1 MIKTTIT
8 YNNIIKTL
16 ISIYKLDTD
25 GFVHKEDIKTLNFD
39 YQLPIENFLSSIFL
53 EFIKSTDFEYV
64 YITSGTH
71 INQEQHL
78 LLKSE
83 KQDLISFITD
93 GNSIK
98 NDNIDYTIDDLSTI
112 GIIIFDKDFKWLIHH
127 NIEIG
132 YINFAYQ
139 PSLSSN
145 IEILLNNKWCL
156 HSNSELIKKI
166 QRIYRANNDAVDS
179 LQFKNNNLIPNHIAP
194 MFIDFIE
201 AIDFDFVYLAYT
213 DTIQEEQLFL
223 KVNKED
229 LILFISHK
237 IETIFSEGFAFPQ
250 DDNYTPPSNI
260 FISDKDANWIIYNNI
275 EKQFTTF
282 SYQLKFKNKEALDI
296 LKKSKWLTKPY

>member
-1 MIKTTIT
+1 
-8 YNNIIKTL
+8 
-16 ISIYKLDTD
+16 
-25 GFVHKEDIKTLNFD
+25 
-39 YQLPIENFLSSIFL
+39 
-53 EFIKSTDFEYV
+53 
-64 YITSGTH
+64 
-71 INQEQHL
+71 
-78 LLKSE
+78 
-83 KQDLISFITD
+83 
-93 GNSIK
+93 
-98 NDNIDYTIDDLSTI
+98 
-112 GIIIFDKDFKWLIHH
+112 
-127 NIEIG
+127 
-132 YINFAYQ
+132 
-139 PSLSSN
+139 
-145 IEILLNNKWCL
+145 
-156 HSNSELIKKI
+156 
-166 QRIYRANNDAVDS
+166 
-179 LQFKNNNLIPNHIAP
+179 